1 MNEQHRPRL
10 NEKVITGGFLVLLG
24 VLFILDNFQVID
36 AGALWD
42 YWPLFLIAPGLSR
55 LLQPERPGQR
65 MWGAILVGVGGVLLL
80 RNLDIVWIP
89 FHRVWPVALV
99 VVGGY
104 LIWQTVSPRA
114 LEGKGGA
121 AVSLD
126 ATRAGVA
133 ATLSR
138 AAADIERGVPGG
150 VGGIAQLNEFA
161 LCGGGH
167 RIVQSSDFRGGTVT
181 VIAGGFD
188 IDLRQAVMARESAR
202 IEVFVMMGGVVL
214 RIPEGWKVELN
225 VTPLLGGTDM
235 KARTVPPAEGTP
247 KILTIS
253 GFILMGGVEV
263 KN

>member
-1 MNEQHRPRL
+1 MNEPQGFRL

-24 VLFILDNFQVID
+24 VLFILDNFHVID

-55 LLQPERPGQR
+55 LLQPDRPGQR
-65 MWGAILVGVGGVLLL
+65 VWGAILVGLGGVLLL

-104 LIWQTVSPRA
+104 LIWQTVSPRRSDDPEA
-114 LEGKGGA
+114 GSTNAGDRAFEG
-121 AVSLD
+121 V
-126 ATRAGVA
+126 RAGLA
-133 ATLSR
+133 ATAGLGAGS
-138 AAADIERGVPGG
+138 
-150 VGGIAQLNEFA
+150 IAQLSEFA

-167 RIVQSSDFRGGTVT
+167 RVVQSADFRGGSVT
-181 VIAGGFD
+181 VIAGGFE
-188 IDLRQAVMARESAR
+188 IDLRRAAMTRDSVS
-202 IEVFVMMGGVVL
+202 IEVFAMMGGVVF
-214 RIPEGWKVELN
+214 RVPEEWKVEFN

-235 KARTVPPAEGTP
+235 KARALPPAEGAQ
-247 KILTIS
+247 KVLRIS